1 MKTATRETKNI
12 RSARNR
18 RAGGASRRDR
28 PLRRRRTSRGRRQG
42 PCSAVAAAGKQPR
55 SGRGHRWARWTRGEG
70 ASQGLR
76 EAEEAGLIQGRRE
89 EEGRE
94 KEGDGRA

>member
-1 MKTATRETKNI
+1 MQ
-12 RSARNR
+12 
-18 RAGGASRRDR
+18 
-28 PLRRRRTSRGRRQG
+28 RGRG
-42 PCSAVAAAGKQPR
+42 GGETASLGSWASLGTLDEGAGR
-55 SGRGHRWARWTRGEG
+55 

-94 KEGDGRA
+94 KQGDGRA

>member
-1 MKTATRETKNI
+1 M
-12 RSARNR
+12 
-18 RAGGASRRDR
+18 
-28 PLRRRRTSRGRRQG
+28 
-42 PCSAVAAAGKQPR
+42 
-55 SGRGHRWARWTRGEG
+55 GRGHRWARWTRGEG